1 MWQPE
6 KHVASAWERI
16 GRSTGCAAAC
26 SWAEKSTG
34 TWRKSPA
41 EGLNGGLGNAK
52 QAALMRTLALPSK
65 QKERQNGEGKKKKKT
80 EHRKLWKTFKTGFR
94 K

>member
-1 MWQPE
+1 M
-6 KHVASAWERI
+6 
-16 GRSTGCAAAC
+16 GRSRGCVAVC
-26 SWAEKSTG
+26 SRAEKSSE

-41 EGLNGGLGNAK
+41 KGLNGGLGNAK

-65 QKERQNGEGKKKKKT
+65 QKEREENGGGGRKKRKT
-80 EHRKLWKTFKTGFR
+80 EHRKLWKPFKDGFR